1 MKIFLLLLSIFLNKS
16 LLASEKIYESNF
28 FEININTKNIEEDK
42 NREIEKVKILSL
54 DVILNKIL
62 NKKNINNLKKK
73 INLENEIN
81 YLIKNIIIEN
91 EFISNN
97 KYSAKVKINFDKIEI
112 IELFRKNKINYS
124 DLESSDL
131 MFVVYENNSLSK
143 EGLSKNN
150 SFYKKVNIKNYD
162 LLNFIYPDLSLNDRF
177 ILPYNEIENINLSNF
192 NELSK
197 KYQTN
202 YLIIVKIN
210 TNEINNNFDIYFYSS
225 AKNEIVYSSNFNI
238 SNNID
243 YLNQLLSVINDWWK
257 NLNIIDQRITNK
269 QSCFIKNSNIHE
281 LYFIISKIK
290 SISQIKSFNLLK
302 INLGMN
308 LYDIIYYGDTSN
320 FFSKLDNKRIK
331 NYFDSKKDCILSL
344 KS

>member
-73 INLENEIN
+73 VNLENEIN

-97 KYSAKVKINFDKIEI
+97 KYSAKVKINFDKVEI
-112 IELFRKNKINYS
+112 IELFRKNMINYS

-150 SFYKKVNIKNYD
+150 SFYKKVNIKNFG

-225 AKNEIVYSSNFNI
+225 AKNEIIYSSNFNI
-238 SNNID
+238 SSNID
-243 YLNQLLSVINDWWK
+243 YLNQLLSIINDWWK
-257 NLNIIDQRITNK
+257 NLNIIDQRIINK

-331 NYFDSKKDCILSL
+331 NYFDSKKECILSL